1 MTIAVC
7 FKKKNI
13 SFKTILFFFRFNLFL
28 LNYFT
33 FKISTNVIQIQI
45 HVKTEVIAMTKT
57 DLSPVRVVSDGQG
70 RCVKSVSI
78 SFKGMG

>member
-1 MTIAVC
+1 
-7 FKKKNI
+7 
-13 SFKTILFFFRFNLFL
+13 
-28 LNYFT
+28 
-33 FKISTNVIQIQI
+33 
-45 HVKTEVIAMTKT
+45 MTKT